1 MAQRQS
7 SYNYEEILACSR
19 GELFGPGNAQLPL
32 PPMLMVHRI
41 TDISET
47 GGAFGK
53 GYIRAEYDVRP
64 DDWYFPCH
72 FQGNP
77 IMPGCLGLDGMWQL
91 TGFFLGWLGEPGRG
105 MALSTGEVKFKGM
118 VRPDRKLLEFGI
130 DFKRVM
136 RGRLVL
142 GIADGWLRPT
152 ARKSTRRPICAS
164 ALRRMPRAEKP
175 SRPANSHPIKKGP

>member
-1 MAQRQS
+1 MAEQKS
-7 SYNYEEILACSR
+7 SYGYEELLTCAR
-19 GELFGPGNAQLPL
+19 GEMFGPGNAQLPL

-47 GGAFGK
+47 GGEFGK
-53 GYIRAEYDVRP
+53 GYIRAEYDVKP

-118 VRPDRKLLEFGI
+118 IRPTTKLLEYGI

-142 GIADGWLRPT
+142 GTADGWLKADGETIYKASDLRVGLAKDAT
-152 ARKSTRRPICAS
+152 A
-164 ALRRMPRAEKP
+164 E
-175 SRPANSHPIKKGP
+175 

>member
-72 FQGNP
+72 FKGDQVMAFNP
-77 IMPGCLGLDGMWQL
+77 HEWRLQVAPFAAGASAQTAVIEHTHQTLQL
-91 TGFFLGWLGEPGRG
+91 
-105 MALSTGEVKFKGM
+105 ADM
-118 VRPDRKLLEFGI
+118 VRR
-130 DFKRVM
+130 
-136 RGRLVL
+136 
-142 GIADGWLRPT
+142 
-152 ARKSTRRPICAS
+152 
-164 ALRRMPRAEKP
+164 LRRQVE
-175 SRPANSHPIKKGP
+175 GL

>member
-1 MAQRQS
+1 MAEQKS
-7 SYNYEEILACSR
+7 SYGYEELLACAR
-19 GELFGPGNAQLPL
+19 GEMFGPGNAQLPL

-47 GGAFGK
+47 GGEFDK

-72 FQGNP
+72 FMGNP

-118 VRPDRKLLEFGI
+118 VRPHTKLLEYGI

-142 GIADGWLRPT
+142 GTADGWLKADGEAIYR
-152 ARKSTRRPICAS
+152 AS
-164 ALRRMPRAEKP
+164 DLRVGLSKDSE
-175 SRPANSHPIKKGP
+175 GQ

>member
-1 MAQRQS
+1 MPVQKS
-7 SYNYEEILACSR
+7 SYTYEEILTCAH

-41 TDISET
+41 TEISET
-47 GGAFGK
+47 GGAFDK

-72 FQGNP
+72 FEGNP

-118 VRPDRKLLEFGI
+118 VRPDTRLLEYGI

-136 RGRLVL
+136 RGRRNDLP
-142 GIADGWLRPT
+142 GD
-152 ARKSTRRPICAS
+152 
-164 ALRRMPRAEKP
+164 
-175 SRPANSHPIKKGP
+175 RPACRPVQGKGGLSELRSDPHRKHTEGLRS